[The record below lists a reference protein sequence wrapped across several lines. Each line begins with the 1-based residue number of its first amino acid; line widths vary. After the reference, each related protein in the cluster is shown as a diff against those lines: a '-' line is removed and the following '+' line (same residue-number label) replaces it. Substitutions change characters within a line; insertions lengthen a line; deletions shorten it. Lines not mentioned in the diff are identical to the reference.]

1 MVKLIPKDKGEGQIG
16 SNDLF
21 SINCTLSLKQMVYQE
36 VACPQKTIA
45 NVENRVSSMG
55 GMIMDF

>member
-1 MVKLIPKDKGEGQIG
+1 MVKIILKDEGEGQIG

-21 SINCTLSLKQMVYQE
+21 SIHYTLSLKQMVYQE
-36 VACPQKTIA
+36 VACLQKTIA
-45 NVENRVSSMG
+45 NVENRVASMG